1 MILCLR
7 DDSCLEYLKTKQNNN
22 LSGLGKQMHWKRGKR
37 LASHIT
43 RKAVYLPH
51 KHEKYLT
58 SFVIW
63 EMQNR
68 ITVYKILLEEW
79 KWQKKVPNI
88 EEDV

>member
-1 MILCLR
+1 MIQCLR
-7 DDSCLEYLKTKQNNN
+7 DDSCLEYLKTKQNN
-22 LSGLGKQMHWKRGKR
+22 LSGLGKEMNWKRAKR

-58 SFVIW
+58 SFIIW

-68 ITVYKILLEEW
+68 ITVYTILLEEW